1 MQLLQFKTEVSGDQ
15 RPGLVVGD
23 SIVDISAHVAGV
35 HSLHD
40 LYADW
45 ERFRDSVAGLKE
57 KPAAIAL
64 SDATICCPV
73 EKTVKTICIGLNYRD
88 HAIESGMEIPSEPV
102 VFCKL
107 PGALCEH
114 EASVPLPACSSKVDY
129 EAELVIVIGKRA
141 HCVKEAD
148 AVDHIFGYSC
158 GHDVSARDWQIGR
171 PGGQWLLG
179 KSFPNFAP
187 VGPFVVPQADIA
199 DPSNLRV
206 RLRVGDETLQ
216 DSTTKQLI
224 FGPAELIAHLSQCM
238 ILEPGDVIFT
248 GTPPGV
254 GMARKPQR
262 FLQPG
267 DTTEVE
273 IEGLGILRNTF
284 VAQ

>member
-1 MQLLQFKTEVSGDQ
+1 MQLLQFKTEATGAE

-23 SIVDISAHVAGV
+23 SIVDIASHVAGV
-35 HSLHD
+35 GSLHD

-45 ERFRDSVAGLKE
+45 DRFRESVAALAQM
-57 KPAAIAL
+57 PPTLAVTDAIV
-64 SDATICCPV
+64 CCPV

-114 EASVPLPACSSKVDY
+114 QALVTLPECSSQVDY

-141 HCVKEAD
+141 HCVKQSE

-187 VGPFVVPQADIA
+187 VGPYVIPRADIA
-199 DPSNLRV
+199 DPGNLRV
-206 RLRVGDETLQ
+206 RLRIGDQLLQ

-224 FGPAELIAHLSQCM
+224 FGPAELVAHLSQCM

-254 GMARKPQR
+254 GMARTPQR

-273 IEGLGILRNTF
+273 IEGLGVLRNTF
-284 VAQ
+284 VAS